1 MKVSRHAKIIELISQ
16 YDIETQ
22 EELAEYL
29 NNAGFKVTQATVS
42 RDIRDLKLTKVSL
55 NGGKQ
60 KYVIHRQDEDG
71 MSEKYIRVLR
81 DGYMS
86 MDMAQNILVIKTVSG
101 MAMAVAV
108 AVDAMKWNEVV
119 GCIAGDDTIMC
130 AIHNAE
136 EAGYALYDSFCIDR
150 RSEESVNRAGWGLC
164 CDLRCCR
171 RFADDHYGQK

>member
-42 RDIRDLKLTKVSL
+42 RDIRDLKLTKVSV

-60 KYVIHRQDEDG
+60 KYVVHRQEEG
-71 MSEKYIRVLR
+71 MSEKYIRVLK
-81 DGYMS
+81 DGYVS

-101 MAMAVAV
+101 MAMAVA
-108 AVDAMKWNEVV
+108 AALDAMKWNEVV
-119 GCIAGDDTIMC
+119 GCIAGDETIMC
-130 AIHNAE
+130 AIRTVE
-136 EAGYALYDSFCIDR
+136 DTEAVMEKIR
-150 RSEESVNRAGWGLC
+150 RIVSKGL
-164 CDLRCCR
+164 
-171 RFADDHYGQK
+171 